1 MDSQLT
7 HVASSLRPYLI
18 NKAAGTLS
26 VWARELLQSVGGTER
41 ERKQEGHYYMLLKH
55 SKCNSAAG
63 QNFKSATQCVSQGV
77 CSDTVCVRGCVKGLG
92 F

>member
-18 NKAAGTLS
+18 NKAAGTLRLGERAS
-26 VWARELLQSVGGTER
+26 AKCGGSER
-41 ERKQEGHYYMLLKH
+41 EREREGHYYILLKR

-63 QNFKSATQCVSQGV
+63 QNFKSATQCASWGV
-77 CSDTVCVRGCVKGLG
+77 CSGTECVRECVKGLG